1 MEPYDIR
8 NAASAE
14 PVPWDQRTAYERWC
28 DDQKIPIIRDFYIP
42 DLTKIELGP
51 WEAMGGQ
58 GAFVELDG
66 TEETNGAYVLRLA
79 ADESMLWQRRMFEEL
94 FYVAE
99 GEGVTEVK
107 TPTGSITTC
116 RWQRGSVFGVPLN
129 FEYRHIATQESV
141 FYCVNSAPMVMNL
154 FHSDRFVFDNP
165 FTEFDRFDGSEDYFS
180 PNGTFW
186 ARKDGATIW
195 ETNLVEDVRALELP
209 PFEGRGG
216 GGTNVCFE
224 LADGT
229 VVAHTSEF
237 PPGRYKKAHR
247 HGPGAHVIMLSGE
260 GYTLLWK
267 SELEDAIDIK
277 WTDNAVIV
285 PPSNWWHQHFNT
297 GGYPARYLA
306 MRWGSWKHRL
316 NHLSDNIAKDR
327 RSGGDQIEYD
337 DEDPMIKQLFA
348 ERAAGEGGGSTS

>member
-1 MEPYDIR
+1 
-8 NAASAE
+8 
-14 PVPWDQRTAYERWC
+14 
-28 DDQKIPIIRDFYIP
+28 
-42 DLTKIELGP
+42 
-51 WEAMGGQ
+51 
-58 GAFVELDG
+58 
-66 TEETNGAYVLRLA
+66 
-79 ADESMLWQRRMFEEL
+79 MLWQRRMFEEL

-99 GEGVTEVK
+99 GRGVTEVR
-107 TPTGSITTC
+107 TQTGSITTC
-116 RWQRGSVFGVPLN
+116 RWAQGSLFSVPLN
-129 FEYRHIATQESV
+129 FAYRHVAVEESV

-165 FTEFDRFDGSEDYFS
+165 FTEFDRFDGSEDFFS
-180 PNGTFW
+180 PDGRFW

-209 PFEGRGG
+209 PFEARGA

-237 PPGRYKKAHR
+237 PAGRYKKAHR

-267 SELEDAIDIK
+267 SSLDDV
-277 WTDNAVIV
+277 TDVTWNENAVIV
-285 PPSNWWHQHFNT
+285 PPSNWWHQHFNV

-316 NHLSDNIAKDR
+316 NHLSDNIAMDR

-337 DEDPMIKQLFA
+337 DEDPRIVELFD
-348 ERAAGEGGGSTS
+348 ERRAGHTS